1 VNDIELYFIALCPQS
16 YFNLNKSAFLGM
28 IGTVLTYIIL
38 LMQFKVGT
46 LKEQEC
52 EEKKNCNATTATENT
67 SSYL

>member
-1 VNDIELYFIALCPQS
+1 
-16 YFNLNKSAFLGM
+16 M